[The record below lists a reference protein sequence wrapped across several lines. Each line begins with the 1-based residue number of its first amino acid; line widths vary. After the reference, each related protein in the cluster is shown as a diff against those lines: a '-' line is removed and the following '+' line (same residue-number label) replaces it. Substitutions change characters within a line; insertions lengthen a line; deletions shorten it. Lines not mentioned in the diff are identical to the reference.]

1 MEKRFDVPEDSAYN
15 YSMLNKETEQTNR
28 AIDFV
33 TYYSE
38 WAAGCNERFIEWDVK
53 KVLDE
58 GADELAI
65 GLKKEDLGYVSDIFE
80 EEFLC
85 WENCYRYTEVE
96 EIREWIKEKSA

>member
-1 MEKRFDVPEDSAYN
+1 
-15 YSMLNKETEQTNR
+15 MLNKETESTNR

-65 GLKKEDLGYVSDIFE
+65 GLKKEDLGRVLDIFE
-80 EEFLC
+80 EEFGV
-85 WENCYRYTEVE
+85 WENCYRYKEVL
-96 EIREWIKEKSA
+96 EIKEWIKEKSA

>member
-1 MEKRFDVPEDSAYN
+1 
-15 YSMLNKETEQTNR
+15 MLNKETEQTNR

-80 EEFLC
+80 EEFGV
-85 WENCYRYTEVE
+85 WENCYRYSEVK

>member
-1 MEKRFDVPEDSAYN
+1 
-15 YSMLNKETEQTNR
+15 MLNKETESTNR

-33 TYYSE
+33 TYYGE
-38 WAAGCNERFIEWDVK
+38 WAAGCNERYIEWDVK

-80 EEFLC
+80 EEFLG
-85 WENCYRYTEVE
+85 WENCYRYTEVL
-96 EIREWIKEKSA
+96 EIKDWIKEKSA